1 MKISLSRVASCFA
14 LVVALVF
21 APDPALAKGKAEHV
35 VVVVWDGMRPDFIA
49 PQYCPTLYGLAM
61 DGVFFSRNHSTYI
74 TSTEVNGTS
83 LATGMHPG
91 RSGILANSDYQPEL
105 SVLSTFATESLDA
118 IRRGDLLTDGNYIR
132 AATLPEILQ
141 DAGIPTITAGS
152 KPVVLLHDRSWRKG
166 SHVERQSV
174 TLFEGKTLP
183 RAAGEALPKV
193 NEDKAFPTTVTH
205 PNSGQDNWTTR
216 SLIRSLWRN
225 GVPKYTLLWLSEP
238 DKSQHETGVGSTTSV
253 AAIEL
258 SDKNLAE
265 VIKALKEKSVFE
277 KTDIMVVSDHG
288 FSTIQRGPKI
298 VDVLKRNGFTAAK
311 KFDNPEPDDVM
322 VVDLGGSVMFYVVD
336 RTESVIQ
343 RLVAFLQTSDFA
355 GVIFS
360 RLKIEGTFPLDAVRY
375 GSTNNAPDVLI
386 ALRWSGDRNEHGAPG
401 MMSAMDGTKGKGS
414 HASLSAFDTR
424 NTLVAS
430 GPDFKKGFLN
440 EMPSGNIDVTPTV
453 LWILGVKPPAPLD
466 GRVLH
471 EALATSNERVPKLVE
486 RRIEATRQVG
496 FFRWTQYLK
505 YSEVG
510 HAVYFDEGNGEPK
523 LGQ

>member
-1 MKISLSRVASCFA
+1 MRQFLFRPLFA
-14 LVVALVF
+14 LALALTL
-21 APDPALAKGKAEHV
+21 APDAALAKGKAEHV
-35 VVVVWDGMRPDFIA
+35 VVVVWDGMRPDFIT
-49 PQYCPTLYGLAM
+49 PQHCPTLYALAAE
-61 DGVFFSRNHSTYI
+61 GVFFNRNHSTYI

-83 LATGMHPG
+83 LATGVYPG

-105 SVLSTFATESLDA
+105 SVLSTFGTESLDA
-118 IRRGDLLTDGNYIR
+118 VRRGDLLTDGNYIR
-132 AATLPEILQ
+132 SATLPEILQ
-141 DAGIPTITAGS
+141 DAGIPTITAGT
-152 KPVVLLHDRSWRKG
+152 KPVVLLHDRSWRKA
-166 SHVERQSV
+166 SPVERQSV

-193 NEDKAFPTTVTH
+193 NDDKPFPTTVTH

-238 DKSQHETGVGSTTSV
+238 DKSQHETGVGSSTAL
-253 AAIEL
+253 AAVEV

-265 VIKALKEKSVFE
+265 VIKALKEKRVYD

-288 FSTIQRGPKI
+288 FSTIQKGPKI
-298 VDVLKRNGFTAAK
+298 VEALKRVGFTAAK
-311 KFDNPEPDDVM
+311 KFDNPEPGDVM

-336 RTESVIQ
+336 RTEAVVQ
-343 RLVAFLQTSDFA
+343 RLVEFLQTSDFA

-386 ALRWSGDRNEHGAPG
+386 SLRWNGDRNEYGAPG
-401 MMSAMDGTKGKGS
+401 MMYSMDGTRGKGS

-424 NTLVAS
+424 NTLIAS

-440 EMPSGNIDVTPTV
+440 NTPSGNIDVTPTV
-453 LWILGVKPPAPLD
+453 LWILGVPAPAPFD

-471 EALATSNERVPKLVE
+471 EALAASTERVPKPAE
-486 RRIEATRQVG
+486 HRIEATRKVG

-510 HAVYFDEGNGEPK
+510 HAVYFGEGNGEAK
-523 LGQ
+523 LGE